1 MRIALILAAWLS
13 LTVPAFAGCRLALVL
28 ATDVSSSI
36 DGDEY
41 RLQMD
46 GIARAFRTP
55 LLRDAML
62 AVPGAHVTVTVV
74 HWSGYKHQE
83 QVVPWTVLSDE
94 AAIAGFADA
103 TAAAPRRFDDRPTAV
118 AKGLQ
123 FSAELLKD
131 APCDRKIIDLTGD
144 GVSNIGIE
152 PIYFARRGLFD
163 GLVINGL
170 AIRGAEPDPE
180 PYYRENV
187 ARGAGSFV
195 MAIEDYR
202 DYPAAILQKLLR
214 EIAVQ
219 YTMRVNS
226 GD

>member
-1 MRIALILAAWLS
+1 MRIAHILAAWFS
-13 LTVPAFAGCRLALVL
+13 LTAPAFAECRLALVL

-36 DGDEY
+36 DEEEY

-55 LLRDAML
+55 ILRDAML
-62 AVPGAHVTVTVV
+62 AVPDAYVSVTVV
-74 HWSGYKHQE
+74 HWSGYRHQE
-83 QVVPWTVLSDE
+83 QVVPWTLLSDE
-94 AAIAGFADA
+94 AAIARFSRAV
-103 TAAAPRRFDDRPTAV
+103 AAAPRRFDDRPTAV

-123 FSAELLKD
+123 FSAKLLEETR
-131 APCDRKIIDLTGD
+131 CDRKIIDLTGD

-152 PIYFARRGLFD
+152 PGYFAKRGLFD
-163 GLVINGL
+163 ALVINGL
-170 AIRGAEPDPE
+170 VIRGAEPDPE
-180 PYYRENV
+180 PYYQENV
-187 ARGAGSFV
+187 ARGPGSFV
-195 MAIEDYR
+195 MAVEDYG

-219 YTMRVNS
+219 YTMKFSS